1 MIALPSRQNQ
11 APVDKTRWRISGEP
25 FMVRCITAV
34 MAAVALTVSALS
46 AFAED
51 ARAILAPT
59 GKLRIGVYYGSP
71 TSLVRDSKTGEFHGL
86 SFDLGQE
93 LAKRLNVPFE
103 QVSYQR
109 ISEVLDGVIKGEV
122 DFTVSNSTPAR
133 AAQVAFSQTLLTIE
147 LGYLV
152 TASSPITTVADV
164 EKPGLRIGVT
174 QNSTSQGA
182 IPKLLPNAVV
192 VPAQNYKRGI
202 EMLTHGEI
210 DTYATNKP
218 TLFEMSDQMQGARI
232 LEGRWGEEHLAVAI
246 PKGHEAGLEYIKQ
259 FVEDVQT
266 SGLVARS
273 AEQAGLR
280 GAVKAQ

>member
-1 MIALPSRQNQ
+1 M
-11 APVDKTRWRISGEP
+11 K
-25 FMVRCITAV
+25 RCIAAMT
-34 MAAVALTVSALS
+34 AAVALTLS
-46 AFAED
+46 ASGPLAED
-51 ARAILAPT
+51 AQAMLAPT
-59 GKLRIGVYYGSP
+59 GKLRIGVYFGSP
-71 TSLVRDSKTGEFHGL
+71 TSLVRDGKTGEFHGL

-103 QVSYQR
+103 QVNYQR
-109 ISEVLDGVIKGEV
+109 ISEVLDGVVKGEV

-152 TASSPITTVADV
+152 TATSPITAIADIQ
-164 EKPGLRIGVT
+164 KPGLRIGVT
-174 QNSTSQGA
+174 QNSTSQGT

-202 EMLTHGEI
+202 EMLEHGEI

-218 TLFEMSDQMQGARI
+218 TLFEMSDQMPGSRI

-246 PKGHEAGLEYIKQ
+246 PKEHAAGLDYIKH
-259 FVEDVQT
+259 FVEDVQG
-266 SGLVARS
+266 SGLVAKTV
-273 AEQAGLR
+273 EQAGLR